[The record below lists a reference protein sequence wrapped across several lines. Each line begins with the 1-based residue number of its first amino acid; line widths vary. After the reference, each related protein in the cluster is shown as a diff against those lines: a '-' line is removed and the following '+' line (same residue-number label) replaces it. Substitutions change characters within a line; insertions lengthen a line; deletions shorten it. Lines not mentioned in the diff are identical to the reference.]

1 MGTLLAHHQEHY
13 IALKKYIKQ
22 EQKHRLK
29 EKEKGKVRK
38 LQKKI
43 SKHFFLMN
51 SKP

>member
-1 MGTLLAHHQEHY
+1 MGTLLAHHQEHC

-38 LQKKI
+38 LQKKSLNI
-43 SKHFFLMN
+43 FF
-51 SKP
+51 